1 MFMKISWIKSA
12 NDTKSFNIYKLM
24 GLDVFELQELENT
37 DKTIADLVNKNYD
50 TIVVSNEVAG
60 FSENIIKKYKKRNDL
75 NIIIAPSKSE

>member
-1 MFMKISWIKSA
+1 MKISWIKSA